1 MSFASTNDMTEKHV
15 SFDELGAGLYA
26 YTAQGDPNS
35 GVIVGRDGVVVV
47 DAQATPAM
55 AADVQARIA
64 AVTALPVRQVV
75 LSHYHA
81 VRVLGASGYPAHS
94 VICSAGA
101 RDLIAEGGAQDM
113 DSEIGRFPRLFRGR
127 ESIPGLTWPTQTFE
141 RSMTLWLGA
150 QGGVERGLE
159 REAQVIHIGRSHTAG
174 DTVVWLPKERVLFA
188 GDTVEFGATPYCGDA
203 HFTDWPATLDAV
215 RALGAEKLVP
225 GRGRALLTK
234 GDVAQAI
241 AETAAFTGDLFAL
254 ARHAVEKGWSLGEC
268 YQHAMDGMRPTYGHW
283 VIFEHCMPFNVSRAF
298 DEASG
303 IAHPRIWT
311 AARDLAMW
319 QALEQGQPMKSAEA
333 H

>member
-1 MSFASTNDMTEKHV
+1 MSFASTNDMTEKNI

-26 YTAQGDPNS
+26 YTAEGDPNS

-55 AADVQARIA
+55 AADVQSRIA
-64 AVTALPVRQVV
+64 GVTSLPVHQVV

-94 VICSAGA
+94 VICSAA
-101 RDLIAEGGAQDM
+101 TRDLIVERGAQDM

-127 ESIPGLTWPTQTFE
+127 ESIPGLTWPTQTFD
-141 RSMTLWLGA
+141 RSMTLWLG
-150 QGGVERGLE
+150 E

-174 DTVVWLPKERVLFA
+174 DTVVWLPRERVLFA

-203 HFTDWPATLDAV
+203 HFADWPATLEAV

-234 GDVAQAI
+234 SDVNQAI
-241 AETAAFTGDLFAL
+241 EETRSFTTDLFMIAQ
-254 ARHAVEKGWSLGEC
+254 HAVAKGWNLKTC
-268 YQHAMDGMRPTYGHW
+268 YDSAMERLTPIYGHW

-311 AARDLAMW
+311 AERDVAMW
-319 QALEQGQPMKSAEA
+319 QALEKGQPMKSAEVN
-333 H
+333 